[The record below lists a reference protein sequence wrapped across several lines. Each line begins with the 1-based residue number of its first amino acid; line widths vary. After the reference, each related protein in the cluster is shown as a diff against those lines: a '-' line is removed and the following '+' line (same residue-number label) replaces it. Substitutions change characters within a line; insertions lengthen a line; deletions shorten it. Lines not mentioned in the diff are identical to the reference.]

1 MRTRQPQASGP
12 RCSALTAAVGFVLL
26 IACANVANLLLA
38 RTAARQT
45 EIAVRTA
52 LGAGRGRLVRQLLT
66 ESVMLSL
73 LGGAAGTAV
82 AFFGVTLFRALA
94 TTMPRI
100 DLGSA
105 AALPRL
111 DAIAINGPV
120 LVFALAVS
128 IATGVIFGLAPAI
141 RHSRSDQM
149 DKLRDSMG
157 PLSGF
162 SLRSKHKAQGVL
174 MVAEIAMATVLL
186 VGGGL
191 LMRSFVKLAGV
202 NLGFEPEHL
211 LTFQVSLRGD
221 KHPTAE
227 LKTFADELVGRLRSV
242 PGVEAASYARQLPM
256 VQLEDHF
263 VFRTTPGP
271 GSLSD
276 FSPDF
281 AADARFVSRDY
292 LRAFGIRV
300 IEGRGL
306 DAADADGNR
315 RALVVNRSLARRYFP
330 DESPIGKI
338 AYAGVSS
345 APWQIV
351 GVVDDQRQL
360 GLDREPTP
368 GFYADIGQWAGRN
381 MFPVGPYYA
390 VRTRDNPES
399 IIALVRGVVRQLD
412 DEAPLYNVVTME
424 QIVSNAITLPRM
436 YAILLA
442 IFAAIAAG
450 LAAVGIYGVVAYS
463 VTQRTREIG
472 VRMALGARRGQVIG
486 LVLRL
491 GIAWTCAGIV
501 IGLAAAAGVTRYLS
515 SLLFG
520 LQPLDLQTFATVSLA
535 FAVVATV
542 AAYVP
547 ARRAAMVDPSIALR
561 SE

>member
-1 MRTRQPQASGP
+1 
-12 RCSALTAAVGFVLL
+12 
-26 IACANVANLLLA
+26 
-38 RTAARQT
+38 
-45 EIAVRTA
+45 
-52 LGAGRGRLVRQLLT
+52 
-66 ESVMLSL
+66 
-73 LGGAAGTAV
+73 
-82 AFFGVTLFRALA
+82 
-94 TTMPRI
+94 
-100 DLGSA
+100 
-105 AALPRL
+105 
-111 DAIAINGPV
+111 
-120 LVFALAVS
+120 
-128 IATGVIFGLAPAI
+128 
-141 RHSRSDQM
+141 
-149 DKLRDSMG
+149 
-157 PLSGF
+157 
-162 SLRSKHKAQGVL
+162 
-174 MVAEIAMATVLL
+174 MATVLL

-390 VRTRDNPES
+390 VRTRNNPES

-450 LAAVGIYGVVAYS
+450 LAAVGIYGVVAYLGDAADAGN
-463 VTQRTREIG
+463 RRPN
-472 VRMALGARRGQVIG
+472 GARRPP
-486 LVLRL
+486 R
-491 GIAWTCAGIV
+491 AGDRPRAPPGHRMDV
-501 IGLAAAAGVTRYLS
+501 RRHRHRSRGCRRRHPLSEQLAVRTAAARSPDLRYCISRLRGRRDRCSVRARPTRRDGRPFDRAAFGIDQVDHERMHRALIVRPCRASRTERRRDPFYQRRLCDSCMRRAGPDTGCGSEPFLI
-515 SLLFG
+515 
-520 LQPLDLQTFATVSLA
+520 LA
-535 FAVVATV
+535 GPHPRSIT
-542 AAYVP
+542 P
-547 ARRAAMVDPSIALR
+547 SRRGARRI
-561 SE
+561 